1 MSTSPTGVIRS
12 APEGSFVQVS
22 ELPGTRAAAR
32 KAASRAARDGDL
44 VPVRP
49 GLYYRG
55 RRSRYGMTRP
65 RAEEVARKV
74 LGARGVGPAGYS
86 AARLFGLTTQVPAVW
101 QVATLRVVDP
111 IDGVKQYARRN
122 LARVDLTETEIAL
135 LELLRAPEVYAEA
148 GWSAFTE
155 AIRVAVAKKEIRWG
169 KVSDAVADE
178 RHVAT
183 RENFRRLS
191 SQFSPRS
198 AA

>member
-32 KAASRAARDGDL
+32 KAASRAARDGEL

-74 LGARGVGPAGYS
+74 LGGRGVGPAGYS

-111 IDGVKQYARRN
+111 IVGVKQYARRN

-135 LELLRAPEVYAEA
+135 LELLRAPEVYVEA

-155 AIRVAVAKKEIRWG
+155 AIRVAVTKKEIRWE

-191 SQFSPRS
+191 SQFSQRS